1 MAIIKSNNNTPFL
14 GSFFNGGKKE
24 IIRDCNTKVEV
35 DDHIKVTGKIE
46 EIKNNTLVANCSNS
60 FIDLHYY
67 EHVDCD
73 YCGYTE
79 LKEHEEDDCP
89 CGCN

>member
-1 MAIIKSNNNTPFL
+1 MIKSNNNTPFL
-14 GSFFNGGKKE
+14 GSFFGGKKE

-35 DDHIKVTGKIE
+35 GDHIKVTGKIA
-46 EIKNNTLVANCSNS
+46 EIENHTLVANCSDS
-60 FIDLHYY
+60 LTDLRHY
-67 EHVDCD
+67 ECVDFN

-79 LKEHEEDDCP
+79 LKEYEEDDCP

>member
-14 GSFFNGGKKE
+14 GSFFGEKKE

-35 DDHIKVTGKIE
+35 GNHIKVTRKIE
-46 EIKNNTLVANCSNS
+46 GIENHTLVVNCSNS

-79 LKEHEEDDCP
+79 LK
-89 CGCN
+89 